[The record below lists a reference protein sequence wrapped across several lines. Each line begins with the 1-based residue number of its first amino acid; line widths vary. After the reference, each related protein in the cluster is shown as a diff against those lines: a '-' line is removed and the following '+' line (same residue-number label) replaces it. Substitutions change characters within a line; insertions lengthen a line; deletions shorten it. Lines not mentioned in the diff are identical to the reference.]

1 MRSTLTVLASAVLLS
16 IAAPAVFA
24 APVPGIDYAAL
35 VERNT
40 PSVVY
45 IEVKKAPEK
54 KADKGDTEDVT
65 GQGSGFVFDA
75 VKGFVITNA
84 HVVSNAKTVTLTLA
98 DKRKVVA
105 KVIGKDERT
114 DVAVLKVDTTG
125 LRAVQLGEPA
135 KLRVG
140 DPVMALG
147 APYGLEMSA
156 SAGIVSAKNRTLG
169 TQFVPF
175 IQTDAAV
182 NPGNSGGPLFNAK
195 GEVIGI
201 TSQIYSKSGGFA
213 GLSFAIPIDIA
224 ARVALDLI
232 DDGKVTRSKVGVSLQ
247 PVTDEMAQA
256 FGLPHEQGALITFI
270 DEKGPGK
277 AAGLQVGDIV
287 VKADGHPV
295 VESLDLPRYVSAL
308 KPGSSVTF
316 TVWRE
321 GKLVDRVAK
330 VAPMDDEKAAMAP
343 DTPAEQR
350 VGMVT
355 RALTAD
361 EREQLQLKQG
371 TMLEAVK
378 KDSPAAKAGLKTGD
392 VLLSLRQT
400 PLASIT
406 QLRDAL
412 EKEKSKL
419 PVLVLRSG
427 ARVFVVLDLTPAAA
441 E

>member
-1 MRSTLTVLASAVLLS
+1 MRSTLTALASAVLLS
-16 IAAPAVFA
+16 LAAPTVLA
-24 APVPGIDYAAL
+24 APVPGVDYAAL
-35 VERNT
+35 VERNSA
-40 PSVVY
+40 SVVY

-54 KADKGDTEDVT
+54 KAEKGDTDDVT

-75 VKGFVITNA
+75 TKGYIVTNA

-114 DVAVLKVDTTG
+114 DVAVLKVETTG
-125 LRAVQLGEPA
+125 LRAVQLGDSG

-224 ARVALDLI
+224 ARVARDLI
-232 DDGKVTRSKVGVSLQ
+232 DDGKVTRGKIGVSLQ
-247 PVTDEMAQA
+247 LVTDEMAQA

-277 AAGLQVGDIV
+277 AAGLQVGDIIL
-287 VKADGHPV
+287 KADGHV
-295 VESLDLPRYVSAL
+295 LLESLDLPRYVTSVS
-308 KPGSSVTF
+308 PGAPVKLTTWRGGKQVELSV
-316 TVWRE
+316 
-321 GKLVDRVAK
+321 K
-330 VAPMDDEKAAMAP
+330 VAPMEDEKVAQAQG
-343 DTPAEQR
+343 TPAEQR
-350 VGMVT
+350 AGLAT
-355 RALTAD
+355 RALTAQ
-361 EREQLQLKQG
+361 EREQLQVSHG
-371 TMLEAVK
+371 FMLEAVK
-378 KDSPAAKAGLKTGD
+378 KDSPAAKAGLKAED

-400 PLASIT
+400 PLTSIT
-406 QLRDAL
+406 QLREAIDA
-412 EKEKSKL
+412 EKAKL
-419 PVLVLRSG
+419 PVLVLRGG
-427 ARVFVVLDLTPAAA
+427 ARVFIVLDLTPAPT